1 MSMNLDAYYR
11 GLAAE
16 ELQRLGDRLLQ
27 LSREAETADAHEAAW
42 RLADASTQL
51 LDLGL
56 ALAGQMTP
64 PEDDPAP

>member
-1 MSMNLDAYYR
+1 MNLDAYYR

-16 ELQRLGDRLLQ
+16 ELQGLADRLLQ
-27 LSREAETADAHEAAW
+27 LSREAEGGEAHDAAW

-56 ALAGQMTP
+56 ALAGQITP
-64 PEDDPAP
+64 PSDDPAP